1 MVIYQ
6 DSLQKVNKL
15 SKNSSL
21 SFEFRRRCEA
31 IAINERHRFGLQ
43 SFDPLPASILADYY
57 KATLLTPVQLPNAQ
71 LSLAQWLESQSTW
84 FAVII
89 YQQPLT
95 ILYNP
100 NCSEARHQ
108 SNIMHEFGHVLLKHP
123 MNELNIETGTISK
136 NATHEREAAYLGACL
151 QLPRRA
157 LEWAVQRG
165 MGKEDV
171 CRHYTAS
178 EQMVQYRCRILGL
191 TI

>member
-1 MVIYQ
+1 MSRI
-6 DSLQKVNKL
+6 N
-15 SKNSSL
+15 KNSSL
-21 SFEFRRRCEA
+21 SFEFRQRCEA
-31 IAINERHRFGLQ
+31 IAINERHRLGLQ
-43 SFDPLPASILADYY
+43 SFDPLPANILADYY

-84 FAVII
+84 FAVIV

-100 NCSEARHQ
+100 NCSAARHQ

-123 MNELNIETGTISK
+123 MNGINADTGVVIK

-157 LEWAVQRG
+157 LEWAIQQK
-165 MGKEDV
+165 MSEDAIMT
-171 CRHYTAS
+171 HYTAS
-178 EQMVQYRCRILGL
+178 QQMVQYRCRILSL